1 MCICMYVC
9 VYVCNYVC
17 MYVCVYVCNYV
28 CMYVCMRAGVREY
41 VISLNVASKH
51 RISEWSVPRTRI
63 GQVQISNGWYVLGS
77 HLGTGSNPEQVS
89 KATTPSYLSL
99 SLSNI

>member
-1 MCICMYVC
+1 M
-9 VYVCNYVC
+9 YVC
-17 MYVCVYVCNYV
+17 MYVYMYVIMYV

-51 RISEWSVPRTRI
+51 RTRI

-99 SLSNI
+99 SLTSKN